1 MRLFTST
8 CAAAT
13 PRLGYAEF
21 SLDQGWDMDRR
32 RQLYERALSVAVGG
46 LYTLTPPDPF
56 AWFQRK
62 APGFNPRACEVK
74 NRFQASA
81 AFQMQLAPLRRGAA
95 LHRGGALQVE
105 SS

>member
-1 MRLFTST
+1 MMQLVPLYSMGFD
-8 CAAAT
+8 AY
-13 PRLGYAEF
+13 LKVGIYA
-21 SLDQGWDMDRR
+21 
-32 RQLYERALSVAVGG
+32 
-46 LYTLTPPDPF
+46 LTPPDPF